1 MAKSKRVRITTPK
14 GIAKFPR
21 LSSPDTKFNPDGE
34 YRVILL
40 LDPEKDKEF
49 LDELD
54 AMADA
59 AVQKAQEEN
68 KRYRKLIQRQ
78 EPYKMELD
86 QDGEE
91 TGLVEVKFKMRARV
105 KSKDGK
111 EYNFAPALFD
121 AQGKPIDPTK
131 INIGGGSIIRVNF
144 TPNPYFVAATKTAG
158 ISLQLNAV
166 QVLELVQYN
175 GGDAASFGFEQEE
188 GFSIDDI
195 DSTVDDSDDFID
207 DVDDDND
214 DTVEEDITEED
225 F

>member
-1 MAKSKRVRITTPK
+1 LAKSKRVRITTPK

-34 YRVILL
+34 YRVTLL

-68 KRYRKLIQRQ
+68 KKYRKVMQRQ

-91 TGLVEVKFKMRARV
+91 TGKVEVKFKMRAHV

-111 EYNFAPALFD
+111 EYSFAPALFD
-121 AQGKPIDPTK
+121 AQGKPIDPAK

-144 TPNPYFVAATKTAG
+144 TPNPYFVAATKAVG

-188 GFSIDDI
+188 GFSVDDI
-195 DSTVDDSDDFID
+195 DSTVDDNDDFTD
-207 DVDDDND
+207 DADDDS
-214 DTVEEDITEED
+214 DTAEDDITEED